1 MGQEPFPEG
10 SQRDSVC
17 PQIDSSR
24 LPAQEE
30 EGGGTLS
37 SRQSQGLNAGR
48 PDPHPPR
55 HNDFPKLTQLGET
68 VGKTH
73 QPPEYFDLRQEF
85 RYIIGMASS
94 KRNFFSH
101 LSIRNKLIL
110 AFVAVALIPVLV
122 LGIFSLLSSRKA
134 LQDSAIIQVH
144 ASLAATVERIQDTL
158 RHAEKDL
165 RLLTH
170 SPSVVTFA
178 EFFPDNVIGKN
189 NLNRMLVSALE
200 SFAERNVLYRR
211 ILLATEKGEQIL
223 QLRREQGRLV
233 MEGLDTS
240 RDLSNEAFFWK
251 AMDSRRGEVVV
262 TSRGHEDVPPASE
275 EVTLIYSTTVHDRGQ
290 KRKAVLAM
298 EIWIRDLAA
307 LAKPD
312 GHAMGNTYLLDTD
325 GDFLYSIDAAGRRL
339 VQSGFLEMFDEQTI
353 HQILSGEAGMI
364 TGETDRLIS
373 YAPIDPGFG
382 GPNSFWVVVSE
393 LSRSVV
399 LAPVHRFLIV
409 FGATLV
415 ALILLGSLAGIAASH
430 HFTRPLLQ
438 LHRGAQIIANE
449 DFDHRITV
457 HTKDEI
463 EELAE
468 QFNQMAFRLKK
479 SQRRLTRLNQALQKE
494 VERRTEQLFQA
505 EKMAAVGGLSA
516 GIAHEIGNPLAS
528 MKTNIQLLA
537 ERLGKGSE
545 HQKFL
550 DRILKEID
558 RLNRF
563 FRTFSTFAKPARPQR
578 ISCDIRK
585 VIQEMVLFI
594 KPEASA
600 QGVTIRQ
607 RFDREVPPVRVDIQ
621 RMQQVFL
628 NLFLNAMQA
637 MQEGGTVSVT
647 VRAEPDEG
655 ETPEEAGEVWV
666 TVADTGS
673 GIPAENRRK
682 IFEPFFTTK
691 AKGTGLGL
699 SIVHQI
705 ITESGGTI
713 SVGSTAAGGAS
724 FTIRIKAEETPAPV
738 G

>member
-1 MGQEPFPEG
+1 
-10 SQRDSVC
+10 
-17 PQIDSSR
+17 
-24 LPAQEE
+24 
-30 EGGGTLS
+30 
-37 SRQSQGLNAGR
+37 
-48 PDPHPPR
+48 
-55 HNDFPKLTQLGET
+55 
-68 VGKTH
+68 
-73 QPPEYFDLRQEF
+73 
-85 RYIIGMASS
+85 MASS
-94 KRNFFSH
+94 EKKIFSH
-101 LSIRNKLIL
+101 LSIRKKLIL

-122 LGIFSLLSSRKA
+122 LGSFSLLSSRRA

-170 SPSVVTFA
+170 SPSVITFA
-178 EFFPDNVIGKN
+178 EFFPDNVIGKD

-200 SFAERNVLYRR
+200 NFAERHPLYRR
-211 ILLATEKGEQIL
+211 IWLVTDKGEQIL
-223 QLRREQGRLV
+223 QLRREEGRLI
-233 MEGLDTS
+233 MEGMDAS
-240 RDLSNEAFFWK
+240 RDLSNEAFFWQ
-251 AMDSRRGEVVV
+251 ALDSRRGEVVV
-262 TSRGHEDVPPASE
+262 TSRVPEGRSAGND
-275 EVTLIYSTTVHDRGQ
+275 EVTLTYSTAVYDRGQ
-290 KRKAVLAM
+290 KRKAVLAIQM
-298 EIWIRDLAA
+298 WVQDLSV
-307 LAKPD
+307 LSRPD
-312 GHAMGNTYLLDTD
+312 GYAMGNTYLLDAD

-339 VQSGFLEMFDEQTI
+339 VQRGFVEMFDEQTI

-364 TGETDRLIS
+364 TGEKDRLIS
-373 YAPIDPGFG
+373 YAPIDPGLG
-382 GPNSFWVVVSE
+382 GMNNFWVVVSE

-399 LAPVHRFLIV
+399 LAPVRRFLIV

-479 SQRRLTRLNQALQKE
+479 SQRRLTSLNQALQKE

-537 ERLGKGSE
+537 EKLGQGSE

-550 DRILKEID
+550 DRMVKEIN
-558 RLNRF
+558 RLNHF
-563 FRTFSTFAKPARPQR
+563 FKTFSTFAKPARPQR

-607 RFDREVPPVRVDIQ
+607 VFDREVPHVLVDVQ

-637 MQEGGTVSVT
+637 MQDGGAVTVT

-655 ETPEEAGEVWV
+655 EAAEEAGEVWV
-666 TVADTGS
+666 TVSDTGP
-673 GIPAENRRK
+673 GIPEDNRSK

-691 AKGTGLGL
+691 AEGTGLGL
-699 SIVHQI
+699 SIAHQI

-713 SVGSTAAGGAS
+713 AVAHAGTRGAS
-724 FTIRIKAEETPAPV
+724 FTIRLKAQETAIGV

>member
-1 MGQEPFPEG
+1 
-10 SQRDSVC
+10 
-17 PQIDSSR
+17 
-24 LPAQEE
+24 
-30 EGGGTLS
+30 
-37 SRQSQGLNAGR
+37 
-48 PDPHPPR
+48 
-55 HNDFPKLTQLGET
+55 
-68 VGKTH
+68 
-73 QPPEYFDLRQEF
+73 
-85 RYIIGMASS
+85 MASS
-94 KRNFFSH
+94 DKKTFSH

-110 AFVAVALIPVLV
+110 AFVAVALVPVLV
-122 LGIFSLLSSRKA
+122 LGSFSLLSSKRA

-170 SPSVVTFA
+170 SPSLITFA

-200 SFAERNVLYRR
+200 NFAERNPMYRR
-211 ILLATEKGEQIL
+211 ILLVTNKGEQIL
-223 QLRREQGRLV
+223 HLRREDGSLI
-233 MEGLDTS
+233 MEGMDAL

-251 AMDSRRGEVVV
+251 ALDSRRGGIVV
-262 TSRGHEDVPPASE
+262 TSRVPEGRPAGND
-275 EVTLIYSTTVHDRGQ
+275 EVTLMYSTAVYDRGQ
-290 KRKAVLAM
+290 TRKAVLAI
-298 EIWIRDLAA
+298 ELWIRDLAA
-307 LAKPD
+307 LARPQ
-312 GHAMGNTYLLDTD
+312 GYTVGNTYLLDAD

-339 VQSGFLEMFDEQTI
+339 VQSGFVEMFDEQAI
-353 HQILSGEAGMI
+353 YQILSGEAGMI
-364 TGETDRLIS
+364 TSEKDRLVS
-373 YAPIDPGFG
+373 YAPIDPGLDG
-382 GPNSFWVVVSE
+382 LNNFWVVVNE

-399 LAPVHRFLIV
+399 LAPVHRFLLV

-449 DFDHRITV
+449 DFDHRISV
-457 HTKDEI
+457 NTKDEI
-463 EELAE
+463 AELAE
-468 QFNQMAFRLKK
+468 QFNQMALRLKN
-479 SQRRLTRLNQALQKE
+479 SQRRLTRLNQALQAE

-537 ERLGKGSE
+537 EKLGRGSE

-585 VIQEMVLFI
+585 VVQEMVLFV
-594 KPEASA
+594 KPEAAA
-600 QGVTIRQ
+600 QGVTIHQ
-607 RFDREVPPVRVDIQ
+607 VFQREVPPVRVDVQ

-637 MQEGGTVSVT
+637 MQAGGTVTVT
-647 VRAEPDEG
+647 VRAEPDE
-655 ETPEEAGEVWV
+655 ERMPEDAGEVWV
-666 TVADTGS
+666 TVSDTGP
-673 GIPAENRRK
+673 GIPEEDRSK

-691 AKGTGLGL
+691 AEGTGLGL

-705 ITESGGTI
+705 VTESGGTI
-713 SVGSTAAGGAS
+713 SVGPVATGGAS
-724 FTIRIKAEETPAPV
+724 FTIRIKAHQTAIGV
-738 G
+738 A

>member
-1 MGQEPFPEG
+1 M
-10 SQRDSVC
+10 
-17 PQIDSSR
+17 
-24 LPAQEE
+24 
-30 EGGGTLS
+30 
-37 SRQSQGLNAGR
+37 
-48 PDPHPPR
+48 
-55 HNDFPKLTQLGET
+55 
-68 VGKTH
+68 
-73 QPPEYFDLRQEF
+73 
-85 RYIIGMASS
+85 GMASS
-94 KRNFFSH
+94 DKRIFSH
-101 LSIRNKLIL
+101 LSIRKKLIL

-122 LGIFSLLSSRKA
+122 LGTFSLLSSRRA

-170 SPSVVTFA
+170 SPSLITFA

-200 SFAERNVLYRR
+200 NFAERNDLYRR

-223 QLRREQGRLV
+223 QLRREDGPLI
-233 MEGLDTS
+233 MEGMDTS
-240 RDLSNEAFFWK
+240 RNLSNEDFFWK
-251 AMDSRRGEVVV
+251 AMDGRRGEIVV
-262 TSRGHEDVPPASE
+262 TSRSPEGRSASDDQ
-275 EVTLIYSTTVHDRGQ
+275 VSLIYSTAVYDRSQ
-290 KRKAVLAM
+290 KRKAVLAI
-298 EIWIRDLAA
+298 ELWVRDLAA
-307 LAKPD
+307 LARPE
-312 GHAMGNTYLLDTD
+312 GYAMGNTYLLDAD

-339 VQSGFLEMFDEQTI
+339 VQSGFLERFDEQAI

-364 TGETDRLIS
+364 TGEKDRLIS
-373 YAPIDPGFG
+373 YAPIDPGLG
-382 GPNSFWVVVSE
+382 GLNNFWVVVSE
-393 LSRSVV
+393 LSRAVV

-449 DFDHRITV
+449 DFDHHITV
-457 HTKDEI
+457 RTKDEI

-537 ERLGKGSE
+537 EKLGKNSE
-545 HQKFL
+545 HNTL
-550 DRILKEID
+550 LNRILKEID

-563 FRTFSTFAKPARPQR
+563 FKTFSTFAKPARPQR
-578 ISCDIRK
+578 TSCDIRK

-594 KPEASA
+594 QPEASA
-600 QGVTIRQ
+600 QGVTIRPL
-607 RFDREVPPVRVDIQ
+607 FDDNVPPVLVDVQ

-637 MQEGGTVSVT
+637 MQEGGTLSVT
-647 VRAEPDEG
+647 VQAEPDEG
-655 ETPEEAGEVWV
+655 VTPEDAGEVWV
-666 TVADTGS
+666 TVSDTGP
-673 GIPAENRRK
+673 GIPEEDRAK

-691 AKGTGLGL
+691 PDGTGLGL

-705 ITESGGTI
+705 VTESGGTI
-713 SVGSTAAGGAS
+713 LVDAARPTGGAA
-724 FTIRIKAEETPAPV
+724 FTIRIQAEETPIAV
-738 G
+738 GSHLSGRG

>member
-1 MGQEPFPEG
+1 M
-10 SQRDSVC
+10 
-17 PQIDSSR
+17 
-24 LPAQEE
+24 
-30 EGGGTLS
+30 
-37 SRQSQGLNAGR
+37 
-48 PDPHPPR
+48 
-55 HNDFPKLTQLGET
+55 
-68 VGKTH
+68 
-73 QPPEYFDLRQEF
+73 
-85 RYIIGMASS
+85 GMASS
-94 KRNFFSH
+94 EKKIFTH
-101 LSIRNKLIL
+101 LSIRKKLIL

-122 LGIFSLLSSRKA
+122 LGSFSLLSSRRA

-170 SPSVVTFA
+170 SPSVITFA

-200 SFAERNVLYRR
+200 SFAERHPLYRR
-211 ILLATEKGEQIL
+211 ILLVTDKGEQIL
-223 QLRREQGRLV
+223 QLRREEGRLI
-233 MEGLDTS
+233 MEGMVAS
-240 RDLSNEAFFWK
+240 RDLSNETFFWK

-262 TSRGHEDVPPASE
+262 TSRVPEGRPGVTD
-275 EVTLIYSTTVHDRGQ
+275 EVTLTYATAVYDRGQ
-290 KRKAVLAM
+290 KRKAVLSIQ
-298 EIWIRDLAA
+298 IWIRDLAG
-307 LAKPD
+307 LARTD
-312 GHAMGNTYLLDTD
+312 GYAMGNTYLLDAD
-325 GDFLYSIDAAGRRL
+325 GDFLYSIDAAGHRL
-339 VQSGFLEMFDEQTI
+339 VQSGFMEMFQEHAI
-353 HQILSGEAGMI
+353 HEILSGEAGMI
-364 TGETDRLIS
+364 TSEKGRLIS
-373 YAPIDPGFG
+373 YAPIDPGLG
-382 GPNSFWVVVSE
+382 GPNNFWVVVSE

-399 LAPVHRFLIV
+399 LAPVKRFLIV

-494 VERRTEQLFQA
+494 VKRRTEQLFQA

-537 ERLGKGSE
+537 EKLGKESE

-563 FRTFSTFAKPARPQR
+563 FKTFSTFAKPARPQR

-600 QGVTIRQ
+600 QGVTIREL
-607 RFDREVPPVRVDIQ
+607 FDREVPHVLVDVQ

-637 MQEGGTVSVT
+637 MQDGGTVTVT

-655 ETPEEAGEVWV
+655 ETPEDAGEVWV
-666 TVADTGS
+666 TVSDTGP
-673 GIPAENRRK
+673 GIPAEDRSK

-691 AKGTGLGL
+691 AGGTGLGL

-705 ITESGGTI
+705 ITESGG
-713 SVGSTAAGGAS
+713 SVAVAHAGSRGAS
-724 FTIRIKAEETPAPV
+724 FTIRLKAQETAV
-738 G
+738 GVG